1 MSLPAI
7 IYISCTLTTLILWGM
22 LHGRTIRVNVWT
34 KLADATVITA
44 LLYWGGFF
52 S

>member
-7 IYISCTLTTLILWGM
+7 IYISCTLITLILWGM
-22 LHGRTIRVNVWT
+22 LHGRRIRVNVWS
-34 KLADATVITA
+34 KLADASVVTA

>member
-7 IYISCTLTTLILWGM
+7 IYISCTLASLIIWGM
-22 LHGRTIRVNVWT
+22 MHGKTIRVNVWT
-34 KLADATVITA
+34 KLADASVIVVV
-44 LLYWGGFF
+44 LYWGGFF

>member
-1 MSLPAI
+1 MSTPAI
-7 IYISCTLTTLILWGM
+7 IYIICTLITLFLWGV
-22 LHGRTIRVNVWT
+22 LHGRTMRVNVWT
-34 KLADATVITA
+34 KLADASVVAA